1 MKKIILSLILA
12 LSSVGFAQT
21 AKQPLKEPGLIVVRN
36 DTGTKLSQE
45 RVKDYLDMD
54 SRALAIAN
62 AMRTLAKNND
72 IKAEVLKLSKATG
85 QEIFFT
91 LRSVDSDGD
100 YHFSVRGYTA
110 SEKEALFKGIN
121 ATHVVYIQNYVFKSS
136 VVSEKLT
143 LASVLSTLK
152 EVREKAELVNSL
164 RDDFSSVP
172 NDRNEELY

>member
-1 MKKIILSLILA
+1 LRFTWLSFC
-12 LSSVGFAQT
+12 LSKLSVHKQLTNKQKRNYEKNYFIAYFSRFAQT

-62 AMRTLAKNND
+62 AMRSLAKNND

-110 SEKEALFKGIN
+110 SEKEALFKGID
-121 ATHVVYIQNYVFKSS
+121 ATHVVYIQNYVFEYS
-136 VVSEKLT
+136 VVSE
-143 LASVLSTLK
+143 
-152 EVREKAELVNSL
+152 NSRPFL
-164 RDDFSSVP
+164 FS
-172 NDRNEELY
+172 